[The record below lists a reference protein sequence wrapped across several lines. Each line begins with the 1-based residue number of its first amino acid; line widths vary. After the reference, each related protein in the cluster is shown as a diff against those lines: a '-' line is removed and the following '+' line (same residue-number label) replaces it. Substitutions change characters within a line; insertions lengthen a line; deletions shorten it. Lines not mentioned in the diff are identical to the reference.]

1 MFTSDEFEREFN
13 IGRREFYRGMKI
25 AKFFIIVIFIIGV
38 LTSVL
43 ITPYNNLVDKH
54 TNVESAY
61 SVIETTLQ
69 RRNDLIPNVVNSV
82 KGYMAHEE
90 KLLTEI
96 TNARKEIGKAEI
108 ENGSNLDNSI
118 SKLIAL
124 AESNPELKANE
135 SVNAL
140 IIELEGT
147 ENRIMVARQ
156 DYIKAVSEYNA
167 TIRKFPTSVFAKIF
181 GFKEIQVFQAS
192 PEANKV
198 PNVDLK

>member
-1 MFTSDEFEREFN
+1 MFTSDEFERDFEQSRKRFNLTFN
-13 IGRREFYRGMKI
+13 ITWI
-25 AKFFIIVIFIIGV
+25 AIILFVIISS
-38 LTSVL
+38 SVAQ
-43 ITPYNNLVDKH
+43 YNSLVDK
-54 TNVESAY
+54 NAKVEQYY

-96 TNARKEIGKAEI
+96 INARKEIGKAEI
-108 ENGSNLDNSI
+108 ENGSNLDSSI

-156 DYIKAVSEYNA
+156 DYVKAVSEYNA
-167 TIRKFPTSVFAKIF
+167 TIRKFPTSVFAKVF

-192 PEANKV
+192 PESNKV

>member
-1 MFTSDEFEREFN
+1 MFNSDFDREFD
-13 IGRREFYRGMKI
+13 RREKRFNLTFNI
-25 AKFFIIVIFIIGV
+25 AWIAIILFVIISS
-38 LTSVL
+38 SVAQ
-43 ITPYNNLVDKH
+43 YNSLVDK
-54 TNVESAY
+54 NSKVEQHY

-90 KLLTEI
+90 KLLIEI

-108 ENGSNLDNSI
+108 ESGSNLDNSI

-181 GFKEIQVFQAS
+181 GFKEIQVFQAT
-192 PEANKV
+192 PESKTV

>member
-1 MFTSDEFEREFN
+1 MFNSDFDREFEQREKRFN
-13 IGRREFYRGMKI
+13 LTFSITWI
-25 AKFFIIVIFIIGV
+25 AIILFVIIGG
-38 LTSVL
+38 SVAQ
-43 ITPYNNLVDKH
+43 YNSLVDK
-54 TNVESAY
+54 NSKVEQYY

-108 ENGSNLDNSI
+108 ESGSNLDNSI

-135 SVNAL
+135 NVNAL
-140 IIELEGT
+140 IVELEGT

-181 GFKEIQVFQAS
+181 GFKEIQIFQAN

>member
-1 MFTSDEFEREFN
+1 MFNSDFDREFD
-13 IGRREFYRGMKI
+13 RREKRFNLTFNI
-25 AKFFIIVIFIIGV
+25 AWIVIILFVIV
-38 LTSVL
+38 SSSVAQ
-43 ITPYNNLVDKH
+43 YNSLVDK
-54 TNVESAY
+54 NSKVEQYY

-108 ENGSNLDNSI
+108 ENGSNLDSSI

-135 SVNAL
+135 NVNAL

-181 GFKEIQVFQAS
+181 GFNEIQVFQAT
-192 PEANKV
+192 PESKTV

>member
-1 MFTSDEFEREFN
+1 MFNSDFDREFEQREKRFNLTFN
-13 IGRREFYRGMKI
+13 IAWI
-25 AKFFIIVIFIIGV
+25 AIILFVIIGSFV
-38 LTSVL
+38 TQ
-43 ITPYNNLVDKH
+43 YNSLVDK
-54 TNVESAY
+54 NARVEQYY

-124 AESNPELKANE
+124 AENNPELKANE
-135 SVNAL
+135 NVNAL

-167 TIRKFPTSVFAKIF
+167 TVRKFPTSVFAKIF

-192 PEANKV
+192 PESKTV

>member
-1 MFTSDEFEREFN
+1 MFNSDFDREFEQREKRFNLTFN
-13 IGRREFYRGMKI
+13 IAWI
-25 AKFFIIVIFIIGV
+25 AIILFVIIGG
-38 LTSVL
+38 SVAQ
-43 ITPYNNLVDKH
+43 YNSLVDK
-54 TNVESAY
+54 NSKVEQYY

-108 ENGSNLDNSI
+108 ENGSNLDSSI

-135 SVNAL
+135 NVNAL

-147 ENRIMVARQ
+147 ENRILVARQ

-181 GFKEIQVFQAS
+181 GFNEVQVFQAS

>member
-1 MFTSDEFEREFN
+1 MFNSDFDREFD
-13 IGRREFYRGMKI
+13 RREKRFNLTFNI
-25 AKFFIIVIFIIGV
+25 AWIAIILFVIISS
-38 LTSVL
+38 SVAQ
-43 ITPYNNLVDKH
+43 YNSLVDK
-54 TNVESAY
+54 NSKVEQYY

-108 ENGSNLDNSI
+108 ESGSNLDSSI

-135 SVNAL
+135 NVNAL

-156 DYIKAVSEYNA
+156 DYIKAVAEYN
-167 TIRKFPTSVFAKIF
+167 TLLRQFPTSIIAKLF
-181 GFKEIQVFQAS
+181 GFSEVKLFQAS

>member
-1 MFTSDEFEREFN
+1 MFNSDFDREFEQREKRFNLTFN
-13 IGRREFYRGMKI
+13 IAWI
-25 AKFFIIVIFIIGV
+25 AIILFVIISSFV
-38 LTSVL
+38 TQ
-43 ITPYNNLVDKH
+43 YNSLVDK
-54 TNVESAY
+54 NARVEQYY

-96 TNARKEIGKAEI
+96 TNARKEIGKAEV
-108 ENGSNLDNSI
+108 ESGSSLDTSI

-135 SVNAL
+135 NVNAL

-156 DYIKAVSEYNA
+156 DYIKTVTEYN
-167 TIRKFPTSVFAKIF
+167 TLLRQFPTSIIAKLF
-181 GFKEIQVFQAS
+181 GFKEVQVFQAS
-192 PEANKV
+192 PESNKV

>member
-1 MFTSDEFEREFN
+1 MFV
-13 IGRREFYRGMKI
+13 IGC
-25 AKFFIIVIFIIGV
+25 
-38 LTSVL
+38 LTATL

-54 TNVESAY
+54 ANVESAY

-96 TNARKEIGKAEI
+96 TNARKEIGKAEV
-108 ENGSNLDNSI
+108 ESGSSLDTSI

-135 SVNAL
+135 NVNAL

-156 DYIKAVSEYNA
+156 DYIKAVTEYN
-167 TIRKFPTSVFAKIF
+167 TLLRQFPTSIIAKLF
-181 GFKEIQVFQAS
+181 GFSEVKLFQAS
-192 PEANKV
+192 PESNKV

>member
-1 MFTSDEFEREFN
+1 MFNSEDFDREFEQREKRFNLTFN
-13 IGRREFYRGMKI
+13 I
-25 AKFFIIVIFIIGV
+25 AWIIIILFVIISS
-38 LTSVL
+38 SVAQ
-43 ITPYNNLVDKH
+43 YNSLVDK
-54 TNVESAY
+54 NAKVEQYY

-96 TNARKEIGKAEI
+96 TNARKEIGKAEV
-108 ENGSNLDNSI
+108 ESGSNLDNSI

-135 SVNAL
+135 NVNAL

-167 TIRKFPTSVFAKIF
+167 TIRKFPTSVFARIF
-181 GFKEIQVFQAS
+181 DFKEVQVFQAT
-192 PEANKV
+192 PESKTV

>member
-1 MFTSDEFEREFN
+1 MFNSEDFDREFEQREKRFNLTFN
-13 IGRREFYRGMKI
+13 IAWI
-25 AKFFIIVIFIIGV
+25 AIILFVIIGGFV
-38 LTSVL
+38 TQ
-43 ITPYNNLVDKH
+43 YNSLVDKN
-54 TNVESAY
+54 TKVEQYY

-96 TNARKEIGKAEI
+96 TNARKEIGKAEV
-108 ENGSNLDNSI
+108 ESGSSLDTSI

-135 SVNAL
+135 NVNAL

-156 DYIKAVSEYNA
+156 DYIKTVTEYN
-167 TIRKFPTSVFAKIF
+167 TLLRQFPTSIIAKLF
-181 GFKEIQVFQAS
+181 GFSEVKLFQAS
-192 PEANKV
+192 PESNTV

>member
-1 MFTSDEFEREFN
+1 MFNSDFDREFEQREKRFNLTFN
-13 IGRREFYRGMKI
+13 I
-25 AKFFIIVIFIIGV
+25 AWIVIILFAIISS
-38 LTSVL
+38 SVAQ
-43 ITPYNNLVDKH
+43 YNSLVDK
-54 TNVESAY
+54 NARVEQYY
-61 SVIETTLQ
+61 SGIETTLQ

-96 TNARKEIGKAEI
+96 TNARKEIGKTEI
-108 ENGSNLDNSI
+108 ESGSNLDSSI

-135 SVNAL
+135 NVNAL

-181 GFKEIQVFQAS
+181 GFKEVQVFQAS
-192 PEANKV
+192 PESNKV

>member
-1 MFTSDEFEREFN
+1 MFNSDFDREFEQNRKRFDFAFN
-13 IGRREFYRGMKI
+13 ITWI
-25 AKFFIIVIFIIGV
+25 AIILFVIVGGFV
-38 LTSVL
+38 AQ
-43 ITPYNNLVDKH
+43 YNSLVDK
-54 TNVESAY
+54 NAKVEQYY

-82 KGYMAHEE
+82 KGYMVHEE

-96 TNARKEIGKAEI
+96 TNARKEIGKAEV
-108 ENGSNLDNSI
+108 ESGSNLDTSI

-135 SVNAL
+135 NVNAL

-167 TIRKFPTSVFAKIF
+167 TIRKFPTSVLAKIF
-181 GFKEIQVFQAS
+181 GFNEIQVFQAS
-192 PEANKV
+192 PESNTV

>member
-1 MFTSDEFEREFN
+1 MFNSNEFERDFEQSRKRFN
-13 IGRREFYRGMKI
+13 LSFTI
-25 AKFFIIVIFIIGV
+25 AWIAIILFVIIGGFV
-38 LTSVL
+38 TQ
-43 ITPYNNLVDKH
+43 YNSLVDK
-54 TNVESAY
+54 NAKVEQYY

-69 RRNDLIPNVVNSV
+69 RRNDLIPN
-82 KGYMAHEE
+82 
-90 KLLTEI
+90 
-96 TNARKEIGKAEI
+96 ARKEIGKAEI
-108 ENGSNLDNSI
+108 ESGSNLDSSI

-181 GFKEIQVFQAS
+181 GFKEVQVFQAS
-192 PEANKV
+192 PESNKV

>member
-1 MFTSDEFEREFN
+1 MFDTEFERN
-13 IGRREFYRGMKI
+13 IRDFDRGMKLS
-25 AKFFIIVIFIIGV
+25 KLFITTILVIGV

-43 ITPYNNLVDKH
+43 ITQYNSLVDK
-54 TNVESAY
+54 NARVEQYY

-108 ENGSNLDNSI
+108 ESGSNLDSSI

-135 SVNAL
+135 NVNAL

-181 GFKEIQVFQAS
+181 GFKEVQVFQAS
-192 PEANKV
+192 PESNTV

>member
-1 MFTSDEFEREFN
+1 MFNSDFDREFEQREKRFNLTFN
-13 IGRREFYRGMKI
+13 IAWI
-25 AKFFIIVIFIIGV
+25 AIILFVIIGG
-38 LTSVL
+38 SVAQ
-43 ITPYNNLVDKH
+43 YNSLVDK
-54 TNVESAY
+54 NSKVEQYY

-90 KLLTEI
+90 KLLTAI

-108 ENGSNLDNSI
+108 ESGSNLDSSI

-156 DYIKAVSEYNA
+156 DYVKAVSEYNA

-181 GFKEIQVFQAS
+181 GFKEIQIFQAS
-192 PEANKV
+192 PESNTV

>member
-13 IGRREFYRGMKI
+13 RGRREFDRGMKI

-96 TNARKEIGKAEI
+96 TNARKEIGRAEI
-108 ENGSNLDNSI
+108 ENGSNLDSSI

-156 DYIKAVSEYNA
+156 DYIKAVAEYN
-167 TIRKFPTSVFAKIF
+167 TLLKQFPTSIIAKLF
-181 GFKEIQVFQAS
+181 GFSEVKLFQAS
-192 PEANKV
+192 PESNKV

>member
-1 MFTSDEFEREFN
+1 MFSSDFDRELEQREKRFNLSFN
-13 IGRREFYRGMKI
+13 I
-25 AKFFIIVIFIIGV
+25 AWIVIILFVIIGS
-38 LTSVL
+38 SVAQ
-43 ITPYNNLVDKH
+43 YNSLVDK
-54 TNVESAY
+54 NARVEQYY

-96 TNARKEIGKAEI
+96 TNARKEIGKAEV
-108 ENGSNLDNSI
+108 ESGSSLDTSI

-167 TIRKFPTSVFAKIF
+167 TIRKFPTSVFAKVF
-181 GFKEIQVFQAS
+181 GFKEIQIFQAS

>member
-1 MFTSDEFEREFN
+1 MFNSDLDREFEQSRKRFDFAFN
-13 IGRREFYRGMKI
+13 ITWI
-25 AKFFIIVIFIIGV
+25 AIILFVIVGGFV
-38 LTSVL
+38 AQ
-43 ITPYNNLVDKH
+43 YNSLVDK
-54 TNVESAY
+54 NAKVEQYY

-96 TNARKEIGKAEI
+96 TNARKEIGRAEV
-108 ENGSNLDNSI
+108 ESGSSLDNSV

-135 SVNAL
+135 NVNAL

-156 DYIKAVSEYNA
+156 DYVKAVSEYNA
-167 TIRKFPTSVFAKIF
+167 TVRKFPTSVFAKIF
-181 GFKEIQVFQAS
+181 GFNEIQIFQAS
-192 PEANKV
+192 PEANTV

>member
-1 MFTSDEFEREFN
+1 MFNSDFEREFD
-13 IGRREFYRGMKI
+13 RREKRFNLTFNI
-25 AKFFIIVIFIIGV
+25 AWIVIILFVIV
-38 LTSVL
+38 SSSVAQ
-43 ITPYNNLVDKH
+43 YNSLVDK
-54 TNVESAY
+54 NSKVEQYY

-108 ENGSNLDNSI
+108 ESGSNLDNSI

-135 SVNAL
+135 NVNAL

-181 GFKEIQVFQAS
+181 GFKEIQVFQAT
-192 PEANKV
+192 PESKTV
-198 PNVDLK
+198 PNVVLK

>member
-1 MFTSDEFEREFN
+1 MFNSDFDREFEQREKRFNLSFN
-13 IGRREFYRGMKI
+13 IAWI
-25 AKFFIIVIFIIGV
+25 AIVLFVIISS
-38 LTSVL
+38 SVAQ
-43 ITPYNNLVDKH
+43 YNSLVDK
-54 TNVESAY
+54 NAKVEQYY

-96 TNARKEIGKAEI
+96 TNARKEIGKAEV
-108 ENGSNLDNSI
+108 ESGSSLDTSI

-135 SVNAL
+135 NVNAL

-147 ENRIMVARQ
+147 ENRILVARQ

-167 TIRKFPTSVFAKIF
+167 TIRKFPTSVFAKLF
-181 GFKEIQVFQAS
+181 GFKEISTFQAS
-192 PEANKV
+192 TESNTV

>member
-1 MFTSDEFEREFN
+1 MFNSDFDREFEQSRKRFN
-13 IGRREFYRGMKI
+13 LKVCI
-25 AKFFIIVIFIIGV
+25 AFIIFILFAIISS
-38 LTSVL
+38 SVAQ
-43 ITPYNNLVDKH
+43 YNSLVDK
-54 TNVESAY
+54 NARVEQYY

-108 ENGSNLDNSI
+108 ESGSNLDNSI

-135 SVNAL
+135 NVNAL

-167 TIRKFPTSVFAKIF
+167 TVRKFPTSVFAKIF
-181 GFKEIQVFQAS
+181 GFKEVQIFQAD

>member
-1 MFTSDEFEREFN
+1 MFNSDFDREFD
-13 IGRREFYRGMKI
+13 RREKRFNLTFNI
-25 AKFFIIVIFIIGV
+25 AWIVIILFVIIGG
-38 LTSVL
+38 SVAQ
-43 ITPYNNLVDKH
+43 YNSLVDK
-54 TNVESAY
+54 NSKVEQYY

-96 TNARKEIGKAEI
+96 INARKEIGKAEV
-108 ENGSNLDNSI
+108 ESGSNLDSSI

-181 GFKEIQVFQAS
+181 GFKEVQVFQATS
-192 PEANKV
+192 ESKTV

>member
-1 MFTSDEFEREFN
+1 MFTSDEFERDFEQREKRFN
-13 IGRREFYRGMKI
+13 FTFNLTWIAIILFVVIGGF
-25 AKFFIIVIFIIGV
+25 V
-38 LTSVL
+38 TQ
-43 ITPYNNLVDKH
+43 YNSLVDK
-54 TNVESAY
+54 NAKVEQYY

-108 ENGSNLDNSI
+108 ESGSNLDSSI

-135 SVNAL
+135 NVNAL

-156 DYIKAVSEYNA
+156 DYVKAVSEYNA
-167 TIRKFPTSVFAKIF
+167 TVRKFPTSVFAKIF

>member
-1 MFTSDEFEREFN
+1 MFDTEFERNMRDFD
-13 IGRREFYRGMKI
+13 RGMKLS
-25 AKFFIIVIFIIGV
+25 KLFITTILVIGV

-43 ITPYNNLVDKH
+43 ITQYNSLVDK
-54 TNVESAY
+54 NARVEQYY

-96 TNARKEIGKAEI
+96 TNARKEIGKTEV
-108 ENGSNLDNSI
+108 ENGSSLDSSI

-135 SVNAL
+135 NVNAL

-181 GFKEIQVFQAS
+181 GFNEVQVFQAS

>member
-1 MFTSDEFEREFN
+1 MFNSDFDREFD
-13 IGRREFYRGMKI
+13 RREKRFNLTFNI
-25 AKFFIIVIFIIGV
+25 AWIVIILFVIIGG
-38 LTSVL
+38 SVAQ
-43 ITPYNNLVDKH
+43 YNSLVDK
-54 TNVESAY
+54 NSKVEQYY

-181 GFKEIQVFQAS
+181 GFKEIQVFQAT
-192 PEANKV
+192 PESKTV

>member
-1 MFTSDEFEREFN
+1 MFNTDFDSGFRKDR
-13 IGRREFYRGMKI
+13 KI
-25 AKFFIIVIFIIGV
+25 FSVYGALMF
-38 LTSVL
+38 VL
-43 ITPYNNLVDKH
+43 IPLIMIGSILVSPYNELVEKRA
-54 TNVESAY
+54 NVESAY

-96 TNARKEIGKAEI
+96 TNARKEIGKSEV
-108 ENGSNLDNSI
+108 ESGSELDKYI
-118 SKLIAL
+118 PKLIAL
-124 AESNPELKANE
+124 AESTPELKANE

-156 DYIKAVSEYNA
+156 DYIKAVTEYNTA
-167 TIRKFPTSVFAKIF
+167 LRKFPTSVFAKIF
-181 GFKEIQVFQAS
+181 GFKEIEVFQAS
-192 PEANKV
+192 PESQFV
-198 PNVDLK
+198 PEVNLK

>member
-1 MFTSDEFEREFN
+1 MFNSDFEREFEQSRKRFN
-13 IGRREFYRGMKI
+13 LEVCI
-25 AKFFIIVIFIIGV
+25 AFIIFILFAIISS
-38 LTSVL
+38 SVAQ
-43 ITPYNNLVDKH
+43 YNSLVDK
-54 TNVESAY
+54 NARVEQYY

-135 SVNAL
+135 NVNAL

-167 TIRKFPTSVFAKIF
+167 TIRKFPTSAFAKIF

-192 PEANKV
+192 PESNKV

>member
-1 MFTSDEFEREFN
+1 MFNSDFDREFEQREKRFNLTFN
-13 IGRREFYRGMKI
+13 IAWI
-25 AKFFIIVIFIIGV
+25 AIILFVIIGGFV
-38 LTSVL
+38 TQ
-43 ITPYNNLVDKH
+43 YNSLVDK
-54 TNVESAY
+54 NARVEQYY

-135 SVNAL
+135 NVNAL

-181 GFKEIQVFQAS
+181 GFKEIQIFQAS
-192 PEANKV
+192 PESNTV

>member
-1 MFTSDEFEREFN
+1 MFNSDFDREFEQREKRFN
-13 IGRREFYRGMKI
+13 FTFNLTWIAIILFVVIGGF
-25 AKFFIIVIFIIGV
+25 V
-38 LTSVL
+38 TQ
-43 ITPYNNLVDKH
+43 YNSLVDK
-54 TNVESAY
+54 NAKVEQYY

-108 ENGSNLDNSI
+108 ERGSNLDNSI

-135 SVNAL
+135 NVNAL

-156 DYIKAVSEYNA
+156 DYVKAVSEYNA
-167 TIRKFPTSVFAKIF
+167 TVRKFPTSVFAKIF

-192 PEANKV
+192 PESNKV

>member
-1 MFTSDEFEREFN
+1 MFNSDFDREFEQREKRFNLSFN
-13 IGRREFYRGMKI
+13 IAR
-25 AKFFIIVIFIIGV
+25 IVIILFVVISGFMAQ
-38 LTSVL
+38 
-43 ITPYNNLVDKH
+43 YNSLVDK
-54 TNVESAY
+54 NAKVEQDY

-96 TNARKEIGKAEI
+96 TNARKEIGKAEV
-108 ENGSNLDNSI
+108 ESGSSLDTSI

-135 SVNAL
+135 NVNAL

-147 ENRIMVARQ
+147 ENRILVARQ

-167 TIRKFPTSVFAKIF
+167 TIRKFPTSVFAKLF
-181 GFKEIQVFQAS
+181 GFKEISTFQAS
-192 PEANKV
+192 PESNKV

>member
-1 MFTSDEFEREFN
+1 MFNSDFDREFEQREKRFNLTFN
-13 IGRREFYRGMKI
+13 IAWI
-25 AKFFIIVIFIIGV
+25 AIILFIIIGGFV
-38 LTSVL
+38 TQ
-43 ITPYNNLVDKH
+43 YNSLVDK
-54 TNVESAY
+54 NSKVEQYY

-108 ENGSNLDNSI
+108 ESGSNLDSSI

-135 SVNAL
+135 NVNAL

-167 TIRKFPTSVFAKIF
+167 TIRRFPTSVFAKIF
-181 GFKEIQVFQAS
+181 GFKEVQVFQAS
-192 PEANKV
+192 PESNKV
-198 PNVDLK
+198 PHVDLK

>member
-1 MFTSDEFEREFN
+1 MFNSDFDREFEQREKRFNLTFN
-13 IGRREFYRGMKI
+13 IAWI
-25 AKFFIIVIFIIGV
+25 AIILFVIIGG
-38 LTSVL
+38 SVAQ
-43 ITPYNNLVDKH
+43 YNSLVDK
-54 TNVESAY
+54 NSKVEQYY

-108 ENGSNLDNSI
+108 ENGSNLDSSI

-135 SVNAL
+135 NVNAL

-147 ENRIMVARQ
+147 ENRILVARQ

-167 TIRKFPTSVFAKIF
+167 TIRKFPTSVFAKLF
-181 GFKEIQVFQAS
+181 GFKEISTFQAS
-192 PEANKV
+192 TESNKV

>member
-1 MFTSDEFEREFN
+1 MFNSDFDREFD
-13 IGRREFYRGMKI
+13 RREKRFNLTFNI
-25 AKFFIIVIFIIGV
+25 AWIVIILFVIV
-38 LTSVL
+38 SSSVAQ
-43 ITPYNNLVDKH
+43 YNSLVDK
-54 TNVESAY
+54 NSKVEQYY

-167 TIRKFPTSVFAKIF
+167 TIRKFPTSVFARIF
-181 GFKEIQVFQAS
+181 GFKEIQVFQAT
-192 PEANKV
+192 PESKTV

>member
-1 MFTSDEFEREFN
+1 MFNSDFDREFEQREKRFNLTFN
-13 IGRREFYRGMKI
+13 I
-25 AKFFIIVIFIIGV
+25 AWIVIILFVIIGG
-38 LTSVL
+38 SVAQ
-43 ITPYNNLVDKH
+43 YNSLVDK
-54 TNVESAY
+54 NSKVEQYY

-108 ENGSNLDNSI
+108 ENGSNLDSSI

-135 SVNAL
+135 NVNAL

-147 ENRIMVARQ
+147 ENRILVARQ

-167 TIRKFPTSVFAKIF
+167 TIRKFPTSVFAKLF
-181 GFKEIQVFQAS
+181 GFKEISTFQAS
-192 PEANKV
+192 TESNTV
-198 PNVDLK
+198 PNVNLK

>member
-1 MFTSDEFEREFN
+1 MFNLDFDREFD
-13 IGRREFYRGMKI
+13 RREKRFNLTFNI
-25 AKFFIIVIFIIGV
+25 AWIVIILFVIIGG
-38 LTSVL
+38 SVAQ
-43 ITPYNNLVDKH
+43 YNSLVDK
-54 TNVESAY
+54 NSKVEQYY

-108 ENGSNLDNSI
+108 ENGSNIDSSI

-135 SVNAL
+135 NVNAL

-147 ENRIMVARQ
+147 ENRILVARQ

-181 GFKEIQVFQAS
+181 GFKEIQVFQAT
-192 PEANKV
+192 PESKTV

>member
-1 MFTSDEFEREFN
+1 MFNSDFETEFERREKRFNLTFN
-13 IGRREFYRGMKI
+13 ITWI
-25 AKFFIIVIFIIGV
+25 AIILFVIISS
-38 LTSVL
+38 SVAQ
-43 ITPYNNLVDKH
+43 YNSLVDK
-54 TNVESAY
+54 NAKVEQYY

-108 ENGSNLDNSI
+108 ESGSNLDSSI

-147 ENRIMVARQ
+147 ENRILVARQ
-156 DYIKAVSEYNA
+156 DYIKAVSEYNT

-181 GFKEIQVFQAS
+181 GFNEIQVFQAS